1 MPLSRIQTD
10 ALQSAITS
18 GNILDGTIQTVD
30 VSSSASGLVQ
40 NSFRNKIING
50 DMRIDQRNAGVAI
63 SNGYTVDRF
72 QAVTTAITSHAVTSQ
87 QVTDVPT
94 GQGFKYSM
102 KYITATAATAYG
114 AGARAGVLTRIEGYN
129 TAEFDFGSASAKTVT
144 ISFWVKS
151 TITGTYSV
159 CIYNSA
165 SDRAYPAT
173 YTINA
178 ANTWENK
185 TVTITGCPD
194 GTWEAT
200 TNRGFQVE
208 WCLGADASRLGTA
221 NTWNNAFITGATGNV
236 RLSDTL
242 NAAFWITGVQL
253 EKGVTATPFE
263 FRPIALEL
271 NLCRRYCQ
279 YFGSSAETQRI
290 GWGGFNSATSFD
302 AQVQLTPP
310 MRVRPTA
317 LTVVGLGRVLDFGV
331 NWDVVTVATLGPES
345 APTVGLVSLTT
356 TGSTAAQGDA
366 GLWGGTAVSRVQ
378 IYFEA
383 EL

>member
-263 FRPIALEL
+263 FRPFSTEVALCQRYFQIASVYAE
-271 NLCRRYCQ
+271 YAS
-279 YFGSSAETQRI
+279 GSSGTL
-290 GWGGFNSATSFD
+290 G
-302 AQVQLTPP
+302 TPITTFPVP
-310 MRVRPTA
+310 MRA
-317 LTVVGLGRVLDFGV
+317 
-331 NWDVVTVATLGPES
+331 N
-345 APTVGLVSLTT
+345 PTVTAISSGGSGNTVSSYSVFNRNGLFYGYTINMSVSG
-356 TGSTAAQGDA
+356 TG
-366 GLWGGTAVSRVQ
+366 
-378 IYFEA
+378 YFYRQETNSFAA